1 VLMVG
6 ARWIFNSKSYDFWL
20 NTMVRKFL
28 LCWQDLSDEGVAG
41 VDMEKGICVNLAGY
55 DDLIG

>member
-1 VLMVG
+1 MASKHINLIARVCVLMVG

-28 LCWQDLSDEGVAG
+28 LC
-41 VDMEKGICVNLAGY
+41 
-55 DDLIG
+55 